1 MSVNYTNIIVKI
13 TFIILL
19 SMYMIFSI
27 KNTVRRQNQIT
38 NFLNNMG

>member
-1 MSVNYTNIIVKI
+1 MSIKFTNIIVNI

-19 SMYMIFSI
+19 YVYMIFSI

>member
-1 MSVNYTNIIVKI
+1 MAVNYTNIIVNI

-19 SMYMIFSI
+19 YVYMIFSI